1 MRIAI
6 IGSGISGLV
15 AARRLSASHEICVF
29 EAADYIGGHT
39 KTIDVELGNE
49 RHAVDTGFI
58 VFNDRTYPNFVRL
71 MNELGVASQAAS
83 MSFSVRCERTGLEYR
98 GAHPSGLFAQRRNLV
113 NWRFYRLM
121 ADWLRFN
128 RRAAA
133 FLQGDKQF
141 TVRDFLD
148 RERFSREFIEQY
160 FLPMGSAVW
169 SCPRDTFQEFPIRF
183 ILEFYRN
190 HGLLSIRGRPQWNVI
205 AGGSRSYVAPLIRPF
220 CQRIRLSTPVLG
232 IERGEH
238 SVHLRLPAGEIQPFD
253 HVVFACHSDQ
263 ALRILGDAATPLE
276 RETLSAFPYEPNN
289 VVLHTDTALLPK
301 TRSAWAAWN
310 YLVPREDLGKAT
322 VTYNM
327 NLLQGLT
334 ARKTYCVTLNGS
346 ERIDPEKI
354 LRCFV
359 YHHPTFTLAR
369 SAAQARHR
377 DLLVANRTSFCGA
390 YWGNG
395 FHEDGVNSALA
406 VAQALAGKEH
416 LWNPASTKAGSSIDA
431 AEACLIGSASGSI

>member
-15 AARRLSASHEICVF
+15 AARCLSSSHEVILF
-29 EAADYIGGHT
+29 EAADYVGGHT
-39 KTIDVELGNE
+39 STIDVETDGE

-71 MNELGVASQAAS
+71 MKELGVASQATT

-98 GAHPSGLFAQRRNLV
+98 GADPSGLFAQRRNLV
-113 NWRFYRLM
+113 NWRFYRLL

-128 RRAAA
+128 RRGAA
-133 FLQGDKQF
+133 FLRGDEQL
-141 TVRDFLD
+141 TVGQFLD
-148 RERFSREFIEQY
+148 RERFSRPFIEHY

-169 SCPRDTFQEFPIRF
+169 SCPRETFQQFPIRF

-190 HGLLSIRGRPQWNVI
+190 HGLLSVRGRPQWKVI

-220 CQRIRLSTPVLG
+220 RQRIRLSTPVLG

-238 SVHLRLPAGEIQPFD
+238 SVRLRLPAGEIQSFD

-263 ALRILGDAATPLE
+263 ALRILGDTATPLE
-276 RETLSAFPYEPNN
+276 RETLTAFPYEPNN
-289 VVLHTDTALLPK
+289 VVLHTDTALLPR
-301 TRSAWAAWN
+301 TRRAWAAWN
-310 YLVPREDLGKAT
+310 YFVPRDDPGKAT

-327 NLLQGLT
+327 NLLQGLA
-334 ARKTYCVTLNGS
+334 ARETYCVTLNGS
-346 ERIDPEKI
+346 KRIDPAKVI
-354 LRCFV
+354 RRFV
-359 YHHPTFTLAR
+359 YHHPIFTLAR

-377 DLLVANRTSFCGA
+377 DLLAANRTSFCGA

-416 LWNPASTKAGSSIDA
+416 VWNPVSTKAGSSIDA
-431 AEACLIGSASGSI
+431 EDTCLIASASGSI